1 MSAILAGM
9 ARIDTRTIVDQLE
22 DIIEMLEQMD
32 GKDVSDVDPSK
43 KIKSA
48 AEISRDLLY
57 IDHLLNRARVAV
69 LDIYHD
75 NRRAR

>member
-1 MSAILAGM
+1 MTAILTAM
-9 ARIDTRTIVDQLE
+9 ARIDTRSIVDQLE
-22 DIIEMLEQMD
+22 DVIDMLEQMD
-32 GKDVSDVDPSK
+32 GKDITDVDPSK

-57 IDHLLNRARVAV
+57 IDHLLDKARVAV
-69 LDIYHD
+69 MDVYHD